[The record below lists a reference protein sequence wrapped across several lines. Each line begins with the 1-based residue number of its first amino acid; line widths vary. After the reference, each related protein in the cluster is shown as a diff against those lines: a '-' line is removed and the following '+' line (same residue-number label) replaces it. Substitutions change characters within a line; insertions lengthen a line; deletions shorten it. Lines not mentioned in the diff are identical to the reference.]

1 VTERLALPER
11 EFLSRQEKTAR
22 LLQQKELDGLIAFS
36 SYAERE
42 GHVCYLT
49 NHHNSFPNVLS
60 HAGLGHSAFVLPAE
74 GKGVLVSPLG
84 YETTKVVG
92 IDYGKSGWDLIAGVV
107 SATKEKRLDEG
118 RIGIVGSDVIPA
130 EYYKALIKA
139 LPKTTFEDAN
149 DLLESQR
156 ITKSQ
161 AEIGL
166 LRDAARMADIGLQA
180 GLEAVREG
188 VREREI
194 ELAIREAALNAGVD
208 FIPRI
213 RVSTGP
219 KIASLQWPMVGDRAL
234 ERGDLVYLDFIGWYG
249 NYGFDNSRVAVVG
262 KASAEQKDYL
272 DHLVE
277 ATEWMLDLLR
287 PGREWEFVYTE
298 SRGRSI
304 TPLAHG
310 IGLEI
315 CEQPWITMGKRFT
328 LEPDMVLCVEPIVNS
343 PRFGSMAIEET
354 VVVTQTGVEVLNQC
368 PRRFW

>member
-1 VTERLALPER
+1 MTAKLALPQQ
-11 EFLSRQEKTAR
+11 EFLSRQEKTVR
-22 LLQQKELDGLIAFS
+22 LLQQKDLDGLIAFS

-60 HAGLGHSAFVLPAE
+60 HAGLGHSAFLLSAE
-74 GKGVLVSPLG
+74 DKGVLVSPLG
-84 YETTKVVG
+84 YETAKVVG
-92 IDYGKSGWDLIAGVV
+92 IDYGKSGWDLIADVV
-107 SATKEKRLDEG
+107 SAVKEEGLDEG

-130 EYYKALIKA
+130 EYYKTMIKA
-139 LPKTTFEDAN
+139 LPKAIFEDAN

-166 LRDAARMADIGLQA
+166 LREAARIADIGLQA
-180 GLEAVREG
+180 GIEAAQEG

-194 ELAIREAALNAGVD
+194 ELAMREAALNAGVD

-213 RVSTGP
+213 RVSTGA
-219 KIASLQWPMVGDRAL
+219 KITSLRWPMVGNRRL

-249 NYGFDNSRVAVVG
+249 NYGFDNSRVTVVG
-262 KASAEQKDYL
+262 EASVEQRDYL

-287 PGREWEFVYTE
+287 PDIEWEFVHTE

-304 TPLAHG
+304 MPLAHG

-315 CEQPWITMGKRFT
+315 CEQPWIMVDKRFT
-328 LEPDMVLCVEPIVNS
+328 LEPNMVLCVEPIVNS
-343 PRFGSMAIEET
+343 TRFGSMAIEET
-354 VVVTQTGVEVLNQC
+354 VLVTQTGIEVLNQY
-368 PRRFW
+368 PRRVW